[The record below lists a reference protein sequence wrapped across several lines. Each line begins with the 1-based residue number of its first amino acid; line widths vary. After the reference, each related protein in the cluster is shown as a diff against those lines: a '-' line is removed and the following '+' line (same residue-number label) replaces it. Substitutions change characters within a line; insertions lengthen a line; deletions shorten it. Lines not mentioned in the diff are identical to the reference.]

1 MMEKLMMEKLI
12 NIKVPYRKV
21 TLTHYLDP
29 YRDGIRLLPITI
41 EKEKKLTNSYAY
53 TYKASGYVEMM
64 IPFDDTIEYQYL
76 SSMEREAVI
85 DEVKSR
91 NIRHMICKITLD
103 ITIPYNRYEELLNNN
118 EVKLA
123 EYCTVVL
130 NGYLTNDNKCVDL
143 RNITTS
149 FSTLLST
156 CATETFRRLNGR
168 GKAYNI
174 RVITKIE
181 E

>member
-1 MMEKLMMEKLI
+1 MMEKMMH
-12 NIKVPYRKV
+12 IKIPYRKV
-21 TLTHYLDP
+21 TLKHYLDP

-41 EKEKKLTNSYAY
+41 EKEKKLTNSYAH

-64 IPFDDTIEYQYL
+64 IPFNDTIDYQYL
-76 SSMEREAVI
+76 SLMEREAVI

-103 ITIPYNRYEELLNNN
+103 ITIPYNRYEQLLHNH
-118 EVKLA
+118 EVKLE

-130 NGYLTNDNKCVDL
+130 NGYLTSDNKCVDL

-149 FSTLLST
+149 FSVLLST
-156 CATETFRRLNGR
+156 CATETFRRLNGC
-168 GKAYNI
+168 GKVYNI

>member
-1 MMEKLMMEKLI
+1 MEKI
-12 NIKVPYRKV
+12 ISVKVPYRKV
-21 TLTHYLDP
+21 TLKHYLDP
-29 YRDGIRLLPITI
+29 YRDLVRLLPIT
-41 EKEKKLTNSYAY
+41 LTNEETHTSAYFYA
-53 TYKASGYVEMM
+53 YKASGYVEMM
-64 IPFDDTIEYQYL
+64 IPFDDTVDYQYL
-76 SSMEREAVI
+76 SSMEREAMI

-91 NIRHMICKITLD
+91 KIRHMICTITLD
-103 ITIPYNRYEELLNNN
+103 ITMPYNRYEELVNND
-118 EVKLA
+118 EVHEVQLE

-130 NGYLTNDNKCVDL
+130 DGYLTSDNKCVDL

-156 CATETFRRLNGR
+156 CATETFRRLNGS

-174 RVITKIE
+174 RVLTKIE

>member
-21 TLTHYLDP
+21 TSTHYLDP

-41 EKEKKLTNSYAY
+41 EKEKKLTNSYTY

-76 SSMEREAVI
+76 SSTEREAVI

-103 ITIPYNRYEELLNNN
+103 ITIPYNRYEELLNNS
-118 EVKLA
+118 EVKLE

-130 NGYLTNDNKCVDL
+130 NGYLTNDNKYVDL

-168 GKAYNI
+168 GKAYSI
-174 RVITKIE
+174 RVITQIE

>member
-1 MMEKLMMEKLI
+1 MEQILHV
-12 NIKVPYRKV
+12 KVPYRKV
-21 TLTHYLDP
+21 TLKHYLDP
-29 YRDGIRLLPITI
+29 YRDGIRLLPIKITN
-41 EKEKKLTNSYAY
+41 EKTYTNSYTR

-76 SSMEREAVI
+76 SSIEREAVI

-103 ITIPYNRYEELLNNN
+103 ITIPYNRYEKLLNSN
-118 EVKLA
+118 EVKLE

-149 FSTLLST
+149 FSVLLST
-156 CATETFRRLNGR
+156 CAAETFRRLNSCST
-168 GKAYNI
+168 AYTTTVYNA
-174 RVITKIE
+174 RVITKIKE
-181 E
+181 

>member
-1 MMEKLMMEKLI
+1 MMD
-12 NIKVPYRKV
+12 KVLSVKIPYRKV
-21 TLTHYLDP
+21 TLKHYLDP

-76 SSMEREAVI
+76 SSTEREAVI

-103 ITIPYNRYEELLNNN
+103 ITIPYNRYEELLNNS
-118 EVKLA
+118 EVKLE

-156 CATETFRRLNGR
+156 CTTETFRRLNGR

-174 RVITKIE
+174 RVITQIE

>member
-1 MMEKLMMEKLI
+1 MMEKILHV
-12 NIKVPYRKV
+12 KVPYRKV
-21 TLTHYLDP
+21 TLKHYLDP
-29 YRDGIRLLPITI
+29 YRDGIRLLSVTI
-41 EKEKKLTNSYAY
+41 EKEKKLTNSYAR
-53 TYKASGYVEMM
+53 TYKASGYVDMLL
-64 IPFDDTIEYQYL
+64 PFDDTSEYQYL

-103 ITIPYNRYEELLNNN
+103 ITLPYNRYEELLNNN
-118 EVKLA
+118 EVKLE

-130 NGYLTNDNKCVDL
+130 NGYLTNDNKYVDL

-156 CATETFRRLNGR
+156 CTTETFRRLNGR

-174 RVITKIE
+174 RVITQIE

>member
-1 MMEKLMMEKLI
+1 
-12 NIKVPYRKV
+12 
-21 TLTHYLDP
+21 
-29 YRDGIRLLPITI
+29 
-41 EKEKKLTNSYAY
+41 
-53 TYKASGYVEMM
+53 MM

-91 NIRHMICKITLD
+91 NIRHTICKITLD

-130 NGYLTNDNKCVDL
+130 NGYLTNDNKYIDL
-143 RNITTS
+143 RNIATS

-168 GKAYNI
+168 SKAYNI
-174 RVITKIE
+174 RVITKVE

>member
-1 MMEKLMMEKLI
+1 MEQILHV
-12 NIKVPYRKV
+12 KVPYRKV
-21 TLTHYLDP
+21 TLKHYLDP
-29 YRDGIRLLPITI
+29 YHDLTRLYPITI

-91 NIRHMICKITLD
+91 NIRHMICKMTLD
-103 ITIPYNRYEELLNNN
+103 ITIPYNRDEELLNNN

-130 NGYLTNDNKCVDL
+130 NGYLTNDNNYVDL

-156 CATETFRRLNGR
+156 CATETFRRLNGY